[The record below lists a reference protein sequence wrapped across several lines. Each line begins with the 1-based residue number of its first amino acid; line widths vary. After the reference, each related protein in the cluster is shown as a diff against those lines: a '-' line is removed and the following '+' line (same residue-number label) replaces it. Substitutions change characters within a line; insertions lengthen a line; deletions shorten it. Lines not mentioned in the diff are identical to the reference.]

1 MKRILWLVCA
11 IGALSA
17 VCGSAWAQ
25 DLKKVTLL
33 TDFLI
38 SGTHTPYFAGVAQ
51 GKFRDVG
58 LDVTIQPGKS
68 STDGAGQLAA
78 GAVQFAVLDPVPAL
92 LAISKGAELSFVA
105 VYWQRNPNGFC
116 YLKDKH
122 PALSFNDLDKVSI
135 GGVNGDSIVITLKAL
150 MPGKTLNVI
159 TLDGAAH
166 NAALISGQVDAIS
179 CSVGS
184 FPARAVLAK
193 QAGHELGIIT
203 LAADGGLKSIGQV
216 LVVPTS
222 LIKQDPDLVKRF
234 VRGYAESVAWSVAN
248 PEAAVDALVKARGE
262 LKADA
267 TLMVWQAFRPFFST
281 PGKDWF
287 KFDPATSKATAE
299 LANKAFSINVTDA
312 AFNNEFASALP
323 ARLLE
328 GKP

>member
-1 MKRILWLVCA
+1 MKRILRLVCA

-17 VCGSAWAQ
+17 VCGPAWAQ

-33 TDFLI
+33 TDFLF

-122 PALSFNDLDKVSI
+122 PALSFNDLDKVKI
-135 GGVNGDSIVITLKAL
+135 GGVNGDSIVITLRAL
-150 MPGKTLNVI
+150 TPGKTLNVI
-159 TLDGAAH
+159 TLEGASH

-184 FPARAVLAK
+184 VATRAALAK
-193 QAGHELGIIT
+193 QAGHDLGIVT
-203 LAADGGLKSIGQV
+203 FEDGGLNSIGK
-216 LVVPTS
+216 VVVVATS
-222 LIKQDPDLVKRF
+222 LLKQNPDLIKRF
-234 VRGYAESVAWSVAN
+234 VLGFAESVAWSVAN
-248 PEAAVDALVKARGE
+248 PEAAAGDLVKARAE

-267 TLMVWQAFRPFFST
+267 VLTTWQAFLPFLFV

-287 KFDPATSKATAE
+287 KFDPAASKATVE
-299 LANKAFSINVTDA
+299 LANKAYGINLTDA